1 MFNSLLDDPLTEEQE
16 NIVSG
21 FSMVGSIINGG
32 SQFNSVPGH
41 AYIEYNVRTVPEYD
55 NEFVKKFK
63 DVIKEVDEDRLTFE
77 VPSDN
82 SLVKVI
88 RTTR

>member
-1 MFNSLLDDPLTEEQE
+1 MFNSLLDDSLTEEQE

-41 AYIEYNVRTVPEYD
+41 AYIEYNVRTV
-55 NEFVKKFK
+55 NM
-63 DVIKEVDEDRLTFE
+63 ITNL
-77 VPSDN
+77 
-82 SLVKVI
+82 
-88 RTTR
+88 